1 MIEQFAD
8 LVPDHLLDV
17 SGEVFAAGRIA
28 FSRRSPIYVLA
39 LYPGGGT
46 ANDTLRGN
54 IAETVDGPDGYWCSA
69 LDDQWGPE
77 APGKAPAQKNI
88 LMGFADTRFELREI
102 PSSTLIFPRLSGD
115 VEADPD
121 FNAYADACWPF
132 HQAVIESLGVRLVLC
147 LGKTVGGAVRR
158 RLNAHELVSQ
168 YTETI
173 PIRGWTSTIHS
184 NPQGVMVASLSS
196 PWRTDWSNP
205 ALNPLPMCERA
216 LNGEFNRPNR

>member
-17 SGEVFAAGRIA
+17 SGEVFASGRIA
-28 FSRRSPIYVLA
+28 FSRRSPIYMLA
-39 LYPGGGT
+39 LHPGEGS
-46 ANDTLRGN
+46 AMDTLRAN

-69 LDDQWGPE
+69 LDDTWGPE
-77 APGKAPAQKNI
+77 APGKHPAQKNI
-88 LMGFADTRFELREI
+88 LMGFADTRFELRET

-121 FNAYADACWPF
+121 FNAYADASWPM
-132 HQAVIESLGVRLVLC
+132 HQAVIDGLGVRMVLC

-158 RLNAHELVSQ
+158 RLNAHDLVSEF
-168 YTETI
+168 TETI
-173 PIRGWTSTIHS
+173 PVRGWTSTIHA
-184 NPQGVMVASLSS
+184 NAQGVMVASLSS

-205 ALNPLPMCERA
+205 SLNPLPMCESA
-216 LNGEFNRPNR
+216 LDGEFNRPGR